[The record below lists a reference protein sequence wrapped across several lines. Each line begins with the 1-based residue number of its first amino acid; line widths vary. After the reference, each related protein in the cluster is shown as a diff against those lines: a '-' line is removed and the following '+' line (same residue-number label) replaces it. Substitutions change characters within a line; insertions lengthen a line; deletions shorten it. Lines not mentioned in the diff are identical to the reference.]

1 MANPHSRKIPGNVLL
16 VLLLLVL
23 MLPFLSA
30 IYLLDA
36 QLEAQSQ
43 FIERQK
49 TGIDYISF
57 LRRVLEHAQQH
68 RGMGNARSNGEHEFD
83 SRLSE
88 LGGDLDQEIQELEN
102 RYNQLGIIPGT
113 SGKSMKWHEQWLN
126 LQQHQIAMTAED
138 NFDAHNILINEYLG
152 SLQDVADAFGL
163 TLETDLETRYLTD
176 AIIRLPAQIENIAQ
190 MRGLGT
196 GSAVRSQ
203 IDSIKKKRLFSLSQL
218 VSNEMESLVRNMNLL
233 FHYDAAL
240 KPRMTPILDQG
251 IEKTSRFLMMTY
263 QDLIE
268 PDVPAVPAAT
278 YFSAGT
284 AALDHFFYLFDA
296 IQKGL
301 DGVLARHL
309 TDIRYKRVLLWG
321 SSLLVIVVMVM
332 IYVMFLRQQRT
343 RQRLWRELHE
353 KEERLDLIM
362 CGTRDGI
369 WDWDLLHDRIYFSS
383 RWKTMLGYD
392 DDEVEDRFAALQA
405 LIHPDDLGLA
415 LVAWIEC
422 MEGEQDA
429 FAVEYRL
436 KTKEGGYCWIQAR
449 GLILMDEQG
458 NPVRMAGSHTDISK
472 RKQANEEKRQAEK
485 ALKKSHAQLQEAHHH
500 LQESHEQLLQS
511 EKLAS
516 IGQLAAGVA
525 HEINNPVGYVYSNLG
540 TLQEYTDSLCR
551 VLAGYEKLEALV
563 ANDEPELQRLR
574 ELKTELDLD
583 YLKDDVS
590 NLVSESREGI
600 ARVKGIVQD
609 LKDFSHVDEAEWQ
622 WADLH
627 QGLDST
633 LNIVSNEIKY
643 KANVIQEYGELPSVE
658 CLASQL
664 NQVFMNLLVNAAHS
678 IEEQGTITIRTGKQG
693 EETVWVEIS
702 DTGSGISAENMKK
715 IFDPFFTTKGVGKG
729 TGLGLSLSYG
739 IVKKHGGLIE
749 VESEIGKGTTFRILL
764 PVSQSNQKQAKA

>member
-1 MANPHSRKIPGNVLL
+1 MLL

-36 QLEAQSQ
+36 QLQTQSQ

-49 TGIDYISF
+49 TGIRYINF

-68 RGMGNARSNGEHEFD
+68 RGMGNARRHGEHEFD

-88 LGGDLDQEIQELEN
+88 LDADLDQEIQELEN
-102 RYNQLGIIPGT
+102 RYDQLGIIPRT
-113 SGKSMKWHEQWLN
+113 SGKSMKWYKQWLN
-126 LQQHQIAMTAED
+126 LQQHQVAMTAED
-138 NFDAHNILINEYLG
+138 NFDAHNILINEYLA

-163 TLETDLETRYLTD
+163 TLDTDLETRYLTD

-196 GSAVRSQ
+196 GAVARSR
-203 IDSIKKKRLFSLSQL
+203 IDPIEKERLFSLSQL
-218 VSNEMESLVRNMNLL
+218 VSKEMENLVRNMNLL
-233 FHYDAAL
+233 FRYDAAL

-251 IEKTSRFLMMTY
+251 VEQTSRFLMMTY
-263 QDLIE
+263 QDLVE
-268 PDVPAVPAAT
+268 PDTPAVPAAV

-296 IQKGL
+296 IQQGL

-309 TDIRYKRVLLWG
+309 TDIRYKRILLWG
-321 SSLLVIVVMVM
+321 SSLLVVVVMVM
-332 IYVMFLRQQRT
+332 IYYMFLRQQKT
-343 RQRLWRELHE
+343 RQRLWGELHE

-362 CGTRDGI
+362 RGTRDGI

-392 DDEVEDRFAALQA
+392 DDEIEDRFAALQA

-415 LVAWIEC
+415 LMAWLEC

-436 KTKEGGYCWIQAR
+436 KTREGGYCWIQAR
-449 GLILMDEQG
+449 GLILMDEEG

-472 RKQANEEKRQAEK
+472 RKQANEEKRRAEE
-485 ALKKSHAQLQEAHHH
+485 ALRKSHAQLQEAHHH

-511 EKLAS
+511 EKLAA

-540 TLQEYTDSLCR
+540 TLQGYTDSLCR
-551 VLAGYEKLEALV
+551 VLARYEKLESLLAK
-563 ANDEPELQRLR
+563 DEPELQRLR
-574 ELKTELDLD
+574 ALKTDLDLE
-583 YLKDDVS
+583 YLKNDVRS
-590 NLVSESREGI
+590 LVSESREGI

-627 QGLDST
+627 RGLDST
-633 LNIVSNEIKY
+633 LNIVNNEIKY
-643 KANVIQEYGELPSVE
+643 KANVVREYGELPAVE

-664 NQVFMNLLVNAAHS
+664 NQVFMNLLVNAAHA
-678 IEEQGTITIRTGKQG
+678 IKDQGTITIRTGMEG
-693 EETVWVEIS
+693 ENKVWVDIS
-702 DTGSGISAENMKK
+702 DTGRGISAENMKK

-739 IVKKHGGLIE
+739 IVSKHGGLIE
-749 VESEIGKGTTFRILL
+749 VESERGKGTTFRISL
-764 PVSQSNQKQAKA
+764 PVSRSNQKKGKD